1 MLTSIHEPCD
11 ESVIRSR
18 LASAPCSKVAGHW
31 VLVAT
36 TLASSMAFIDSTVVN
51 VALPALQTN
60 LNATIVDV
68 QWVIEAYS
76 LLLSALLL
84 VGGSLGDHYGRRR
97 VFLIGV
103 ALFAVAST
111 WCGLAPNIHQLMVAR
126 AAQGLGAALLVPG
139 SLAIISSSFAENE
152 RGRAIG
158 TWSGFSAITTAIGPV
173 IGGWLI
179 EHLSWRAIFV
189 INVPIA
195 LLIMFISLWRVPE
208 SSDKESKGLDWL
220 GAILVT
226 FGLAALVYGLIES
239 SRLGFGD
246 RSVLAS
252 LVAAAVLLAFFLI
265 IEKRISNPML
275 PLVLFRSRTFT
286 GANLLTFLLYGALG
300 GTLFFLPLN
309 LIQVQHYTATAAGA
323 AFLPFI
329 LIMFLLSRWAGGLVE
344 RYGSKIPLIIG
355 PLIAAC
361 GFGLFMLPGV
371 NAGYWQ
377 TFFPAVVVLGIGM
390 AISVAPLTTTVM
402 NSVVQNRVG
411 VASGINNAV
420 ARGAG
425 LLAIAVLGIVM
436 LHCFNHA
443 MDRRLAGENLPPGA
457 WQSLQAQRT
466 KLAAASLPDEVAQ
479 MTKQLI
485 GQTIAESFVHAF
497 RLIMAIG
504 AMLAAVSAMA
514 AWVLIGTAGQKEN
527 SRRPKAF
534 AD

>member
-1 MLTSIHEPCD
+1 MLTSIQEPCN

-18 LASAPCSKVAGHW
+18 FASAPCSKLAGRW

-60 LNATIVDV
+60 LNASIVDV

-111 WCGLAPNIHQLMVAR
+111 WCGLAPDVHQLIVAR
-126 AAQGLGAALLVPG
+126 AAQG
-139 SLAIISSSFAENE
+139 
-152 RGRAIG
+152 
-158 TWSGFSAITTAIGPV
+158 
-173 IGGWLI
+173 
-179 EHLSWRAIFV
+179 
-189 INVPIA
+189 
-195 LLIMFISLWRVPE
+195 
-208 SSDKESKGLDWL
+208 
-220 GAILVT
+220 
-226 FGLAALVYGLIES
+226 
-239 SRLGFGD
+239 
-246 RSVLAS
+246 
-252 LVAAAVLLAFFLI
+252 AAAVLFAFFRI
-265 IEKRISNPML
+265 IETRISNPML

-309 LIQVQHYTATAAGA
+309 LIQVQHYSATAAGA

-344 RYGSKIPLIIG
+344 RYGSKIPLVVG
-355 PLIAAC
+355 PLIAAL
-361 GFGLFMLPGV
+361 GFALFMLAGL

-377 TFFPAVVVLGIGM
+377 TFFPAVAVLGTGM

-411 VASGINNAV
+411 VASGTNNAV

-436 LHCFNHA
+436 LQSFNHA

-466 KLAAASLPDEVAQ
+466 KLAAASLPDEVDQ
-479 MTKQLI
+479 MTKQWI
-485 GQTIAESFVHAF
+485 GQTIAGSFVHAF

-504 AMLAAVSAMA
+504 AMLAAVSAMV
-514 AWVLIGTAGQKEN
+514 AWVLIGTAAQK
-527 SRRPKAF
+527 R
-534 AD
+534 